1 MIELITSSLEE
12 VDVVLYVID
21 GTREPGPEED
31 SIAELL
37 RTFEENLVIACNK
50 KDLPASMSSFIR
62 EYTETVLP
70 GARFVP
76 VSAADGSGLEELKT
90 ELFAVTPEGEL
101 MYPEEFYTDQEPQ
114 FRASEII
121 REKALQKVR
130 QEIPHALYVEIADM
144 QQEEAPPLPR
154 LWIRAFLVVERESQK
169 GILIGKGGEMIKS
182 IRQEAQK
189 ELGKILPYRIH
200 LDLRVKVN
208 YKWRKKD
215 DLLRRL
221 IQ

>member
-1 MIELITSSLEE
+1 
-12 VDVVLYVID
+12 
-21 GTREPGPEED
+21 
-31 SIAELL
+31 
-37 RTFEENLVIACNK
+37 
-50 KDLPASMSSFIR
+50 MSGFIR

-70 GARFVP
+70 EACFAA
-76 VSAADGSGLEELKT
+76 VSAQDGTGLSDIKTVLFDIAPEE
-90 ELFAVTPEGEL
+90 EQ
-101 MYPEEFYTDQEPQ
+101 MYPDEFYTDQDPQ
-114 FRASEII
+114 FRTSEVI

-130 QEIPHALYVEIADM
+130 QELPHALYVEISDM
-144 QQEEAPPLPR
+144 ELEGGKAGEQITDDTSAETASSATTNSPR
-154 LWIRAFLVVERESQK
+154 TGKPEKLWIRAFLVVERESQK

-182 IRQEAQK
+182 IRQEAQR
-189 ELGKILPYRIH
+189 ELGKLFPYRIH